1 MMGPSGPDKP
11 QGSSFTWLST
21 SLAVLA
27 AAGTALG
34 AWGTYQSTQ
43 NKGRIDDLT
52 AQIQATQQFAA
63 GIHDA
68 RDVLTNDQH
77 VKAMVELSRL
87 YTMARTPQQKL
98 VLIQLAQLSKQWQG
112 LEAMATLIGDD
123 EQLQTTTSAA
133 DRKIIASMGVI
144 IASAQTQI
152 AQEVA
157 MSNAAPATATKVA
170 TARGRSA
177 TPKPTAAPKTTA
189 AADSAAVAKSGD
201 APLTQSTNAAVAA
214 SAALIAAL
222 PRTVKQQGWIFLGDV
237 AGSGNGAK
245 TGSPAIIPASATTS
259 ARTVP
264 PADTT
269 IVACHDVNLRDVP
282 LGKLMTVVSPGTPLK
297 TLKPDGTITSAFT
310 AMSAHTRSPIT
321 ARWAF
326 VEVESTAQQT
336 GGTACS

>member
-1 MMGPSGPDKP
+1 MGQSGPDKP
-11 QGSSFTWLST
+11 QGGSFSWLSS

-27 AAGTALG
+27 TLGTALG

-52 AQIQATQQFAA
+52 AQIQATQQFAT

-68 RDVLTNDQH
+68 RDVLTTDQH

-87 YTMARTPQQKL
+87 YTLARTPEQKL

-112 LEAMATLIGDD
+112 LEAMATLIGNDD
-123 EQLQTTTSAA
+123 QLQTTTSAA

-157 MSNAAPATATKVA
+157 ASTATPVA
-170 TARGRSA
+170 ASTTIAAARA
-177 TPKPTAAPKTTA
+177 KPTPKPGTTRKTTA

-222 PRTVKQQGWIFLGDV
+222 PRAAKQQGWVFLGDV
-237 AGSGNGAK
+237 AGSGDGAK
-245 TGSPAIIPASATTS
+245 SANAAIVPASATTS

-269 IVACHDVNLRDVP
+269 IIACHDVNLRDVP
-282 LGKLMTVVSPGTPLK
+282 LGKLITMVSPGTPLK

-310 AMSAHTRSPIT
+310 AMSVRTRNPIT

>member
-1 MMGPSGPDKP
+1 MGQSGPEKP
-11 QGSSFTWLST
+11 QGGSFSWLST

-34 AWGTYQSTQ
+34 AWGTYQSNQ

-87 YTMARTPQQKL
+87 YTLARTPQQKL

-112 LEAMATLIGDD
+112 LEAMATLIGNDD
-123 EQLQTTTSAA
+123 QLQTTTSAA
-133 DRKIIASMGVI
+133 DRKIVASMGVI

-152 AQEVA
+152 AKEVA
-157 MSNAAPATATKVA
+157 APNPTPAGRQTPAP
-170 TARGRSA
+170 RGRT
-177 TPKPTAAPKTTA
+177 TPKPTAGPRTTSVA
-189 AADSAAVAKSGD
+189 EAAAVAKSGD

-237 AGSGNGAK
+237 PGSGSAAKAGGA
-245 TGSPAIIPASATTS
+245 PIIPASATTS

-264 PADTT
+264 AADTT

-282 LGKLMTVVSPGTPLK
+282 LGKLIAIVSPGTSLK
-297 TLKPDGTITSAFT
+297 TIKPDGTIASAFT
-310 AMSAHTRSPIT
+310 AMSVHTRSPIT

-326 VEVESTAQQT
+326 VEVESAVQPN
-336 GGTACS
+336 GGTGCS